1 MQQQT
6 ANKEGS
12 CDPPSS
18 GPGAAAAATPLWEF
32 PRKTRAPDISTRVT
46 AGALTAI
53 LYALFA
59 ALVWWSLTGAPAL
72 PVTIEITATLVP
84 DVPHNRTLILRP
96 PALTHLIR
104 PPVQSVSPPVFTIAS
119 AAPTRPA
126 PLPASAAKTSPLTG
140 GTSGDGTMGQAG
152 SGNGSGNGVGS
163 CLDAA
168 WMQAVSDRVKQFYYY
183 PPAALANHTTGT
195 AMVHFVA
202 RHNGWVDR
210 LEIDKSSGHAGL
222 DRAALDIMHKA
233 LPLPP
238 IPERMHADRVDAL
251 LPIYFG
257 PRFNGSPSQGDCG
270 TG

>member
-1 MQQQT
+1 MRQQT
-6 ANKEGS
+6 VNRKGS
-12 CDPPSS
+12 RDPPSS
-18 GPGAAAAATPLWEF
+18 GRPAAATPLREF
-32 PRKTRAPDISTRVT
+32 SRTTRPADPSARVT
-46 AGALTAI
+46 AGALTAL

-59 ALVWWSLTGAPAL
+59 ALVWWSLTGAPAP
-72 PVTIEITATLVP
+72 PVTVEIAATLVP
-84 DVPHNRTLILRP
+84 EVPHIRTLILRP
-96 PALTHLIR
+96 PAPIHLIR
-104 PPVQSVSPPVFTIAS
+104 PPVESVSPPVFTIAS

-140 GTSGDGTMGQAG
+140 GTSGEGVMGQAG
-152 SGNGSGNGVGS
+152 SGNGNGSGNGVGS

-168 WMQAVSDRVKQFYYY
+168 WMQAVSDQVRRFYYY
-183 PPAALANHTTGT
+183 PPGALANHTTGT

-202 RHNGWVDR
+202 RQDGWVDR

-238 IPERMHADRVDAL
+238 IPARMHADRVDAL

-257 PRFNGSPSQGDCG
+257 PRFNGSPSPGNCG